1 MKSKDAVVKRINELC
16 AQRDISLNGLSNL
29 CGTTPSTIYSIML
42 TKRRDISIS
51 TIAKICDGLD
61 ISLREFFNTDYFDN
75 IEQEIS

>member
-42 TKRRDISIS
+42 TNRRDISIS